1 MGPPP
6 EKPAPGF
13 HLQSSSEQEEARMPP
28 GRAARALGSHSR
40 LLSRA
45 GAPATR
51 GREVGQPRGK
61 EGAWVGGTSSLQ
73 PHPVV
78 STGPRG
84 QMASPRPGPWLSLI
98 RMSYERVE
106 WAAAGGWGG
115 CKNNCRETPG
125 QWEPRAMG
133 ATVVC
138 HTMDLQGTAAGPTA
152 ATDTG
157 WQSFQIVSRLC
168 FPTRQPIA
176 RAARRSP
183 DASLVG

>member
-1 MGPPP
+1 MIWARVQRSL
-6 EKPAPGF
+6 EV
-13 HLQSSSEQEEARMPP
+13 QTSEGEAQRRPQVP
-28 GRAARALGSHSR
+28 SGCHHR
-40 LLSRA
+40 
-45 GAPATR
+45 TR